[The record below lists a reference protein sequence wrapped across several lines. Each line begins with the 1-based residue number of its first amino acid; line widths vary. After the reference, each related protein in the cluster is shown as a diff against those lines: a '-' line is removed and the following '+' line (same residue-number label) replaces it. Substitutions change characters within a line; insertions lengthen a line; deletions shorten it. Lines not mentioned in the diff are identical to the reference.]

1 LSAVGVSSQPLTV
14 DQPSAREKSL
24 PDIDLLKNLELY
36 RTCSLWAIRIKAVRG
51 NASIGQ
57 TAVAGEVIY
66 VVYGAIAAALF
77 FDFVNGFHDAA
88 NSIATVVGTR
98 VLRPLQAVSIAATA
112 NFIGPFI
119 FGTAVAATVG
129 KGIITPEFS
138 TLYVIF
144 AGLIGAIV
152 WDLIT
157 WWFGLPS
164 SSSHALIG
172 GLVGSALI
180 AGGLEGIVFS
190 GIEKVLTFMVVSPAI
205 GFVIAAGFTVAI
217 MLAFRR
223 TPSAKVNRAF
233 GKLQVVSSAFFSLTH
248 GANDGQKTMGVITAL
263 LIAGGLLDAKEF
275 TVPLWVILS
284 AAAAIALGTFFG
296 GWRIVKT
303 MAFRLTNL
311 KPFQGFAA
319 ETGGGAILTSMA
331 WLGIPVSTTHAISGA
346 IMGTGST
353 KRLSAVRWGLGKRIV
368 YAWIITIPASAGIAA
383 GVLLLM
389 NAIGLR

>member
-1 LSAVGVSSQPLTV
+1 LA
-14 DQPSAREKSL
+14 E
-24 PDIDLLKNLELY
+24 EL
-36 RTCSLWAIRIKAVRG
+36 
-51 NASIGQ
+51 
-57 TAVAGEVIY
+57 IY

-77 FDFVNGFHDAA
+77 FDFVDGFHDAA

-98 VLRPLQAVSIAATA
+98 VLRPLQAVSIAAAA
-112 NFIGPFI
+112 NFTGPFV

-180 AGGLEGIVFS
+180 AGGLDAIVLP
-190 GIEKVLTFMVVSPAI
+190 GIEKVLTFMVVSPAV
-205 GFVIAAGFTVAI
+205 GFAIAAGFTVAI
-217 MLAFRR
+217 MLAFRK
-223 TPSAKVNRAF
+223 TPSVKVNRAF
-233 GKLQVVSSAFFSLTH
+233 GKLQVASSAFFSLTH

-275 TVPLWVILS
+275 VVPLWVILS

-311 KPFQGFAA
+311 KPYQGFAA

-389 NAIGLR
+389 NAIGIR